1 MNIGAQT
8 WFYWPV
14 TVAASATATAAH
26 LYYCAARNGRPA
38 RLSALGGV
46 AALAIPVLPLALAT
60 RARCNDTGQR
70 TFFEPSLILLS
81 VAIGAWIAC
90 LWALYRFAG
99 KVPESATRSTAAIG
113 AATSVG
119 FVVEFFASQI
129 SLMTYCND
137 TAPGLRLVHLGVA
150 VAIALLGALTA
161 TAVMKSLRSTNPAS
175 R

>member
-46 AALAIPVLPLALAT
+46 AALSFPVLPLVFAT

-70 TFFEPSLILLS
+70 TFFEPSLILLGFGL
-81 VAIGAWIAC
+81 GAWLAC

-99 KVPESATRSTAAIG
+99 EFPEAATRSTAAIG
-113 AATSVG
+113 AATCVG
-119 FVVEFFASQI
+119 FVVEFYVSQI

-137 TAPGLRLVHLGVA
+137 TAPGLRLVHIGVA
-150 VAIALLGALTA
+150 VAIALLGALA
-161 TAVMKSLRSTNPAS
+161 TTSVMKSLGSTDHT